1 MDVVEGIDVSGWQH
15 PGGAPIDWHE
25 VAEAGKRF
33 VIVKATQ
40 GPTGLNSYLHADVTA
55 AAEAGLLVGVYHYAV
70 PNTGDAALQAE
81 WFTSACEG
89 LTVNLG
95 WWLDIETY
103 GSLQFYEV
111 GTWCEEFLA
120 ALKAKGLNCGPYM
133 NDDYLGKLAGAP
145 WGYPLWLSFSA
156 VPDGVSPMIHQGEPV
171 ACRGISG
178 PVDPDVLLSYRGIE
192 PPLAGGPTPAP
203 QPTED
208 DVSDK
213 LVQVAGNDAVYLVGG
228 VPPVKY
234 HVSPEIETAL
244 AGLGTPKQVI
254 TQQEWLDAITEVG
267 AGDKAAEADVDPLET
282 TEKDGTTDTSADL
295 VTAVENGTEA
305 SDAVPTEATTA
316 TEDAEPGGT
325 DTAPESPGTAEVPPV
340 ANPGWQ

>member
-1 MDVVEGIDVSGWQH
+1 M
-15 PGGAPIDWHE
+15 
-25 VAEAGKRF
+25 
-33 VIVKATQ
+33 
-40 GPTGLNSYLHADVTA
+40 
-55 AAEAGLLVGVYHYAV
+55 
-70 PNTGDAALQAE
+70 
-81 WFTSACEG
+81 
-89 LTVNLG
+89 
-95 WWLDIETY
+95 
-103 GSLQFYEV
+103 
-111 GTWCEEFLA
+111 
-120 ALKAKGLNCGPYM
+120 
-133 NDDYLGKLAGAP
+133 
-145 WGYPLWLSFSA
+145 
-156 VPDGVSPMIHQGEPV
+156 
-171 ACRGISG
+171 
-178 PVDPDVLLSYRGIE
+178 
-192 PPLAGGPTPAP
+192 
-203 QPTED
+203 
-208 DVSDK
+208 SDK